1 VEVALGGTIL
11 LFLVP
16 QVPEEFCRCW
26 PVPGIVIV
34 AEGKNLQD
42 FGIAHWR
49 FEYIQ
54 ILEAS

>member
-1 VEVALGGTIL
+1 MV
-11 LFLVP
+11 
-16 QVPEEFCRCW
+16 
-26 PVPGIVIV
+26 V